1 MVLIKT
7 LLVTL
12 IILLLDENFSP
23 LSYQTR
29 LIVSNDVYKIIKNEN
44 KSIILFI
51 HDLSEQS
58 LYIILIIF

>member
-12 IILLLDENFSP
+12 IILLLDENFSA

-44 KSIILFI
+44 KSII
-51 HDLSEQS
+51 
-58 LYIILIIF
+58 